1 MRKNVKEIMLN
12 KSFAGGYGSVS
23 EDEHPHEI
31 MNLFQTDE
39 GELYIYV
46 PPYGGYD
53 TKNHDVGY
61 ILLTSEWHHK
71 ATEVL
76 YLVSGLTLMHHGG
89 LEAKPEEREVQK
101 KEIIERNIRY
111 GGKLLSEINTEEKT
125 FYMTFKADKVVRP
138 KKRMFLVWD
147 KNSNDFVKNADTI
160 TITLPDAYKYQRQ
173 RGFITESQNYYSQM
187 KEIIEDKNS
196 EYWEE
201 KNYPEKVPKDVAVH
215 PSPFHFLKLIH
226 KESDETI
233 YTNLFFEFFSK
244 NPVLFNLFAREV
256 LKVSEDDSYTVKKEV
271 QAAKGKGRI
280 DLLAEGNNRVIAIEN
295 KIKSSL
301 HGIDKREEISQL
313 TKYVQFIEKEFDGKK
328 ETHYFLFEPN
338 YNEIDIA
345 YFDKG
350 AGGVKFQP
358 VCYSEIYRFFK
369 KHIDAFK
376 SGEHGQ
382 YAEDF
387 VNSLRIHTETM
398 RETVERKFLS
408 VIQKD

>member
-1 MRKNVKEIMLN
+1 M
-12 KSFAGGYGSVS
+12 
-23 EDEHPHEI
+23 
-31 MNLFQTDE
+31 
-39 GELYIYV
+39 
-46 PPYGGYD
+46 
-53 TKNHDVGY
+53 
-61 ILLTSEWHHK
+61 
-71 ATEVL
+71 
-76 YLVSGLTLMHHGG
+76 
-89 LEAKPEEREVQK
+89 
-101 KEIIERNIRY
+101 
-111 GGKLLSEINTEEKT
+111 
-125 FYMTFKADKVVRP
+125 VRP

-173 RGFITESQNYYSQM
+173 RGFITESKNYYSQM

-280 DLLAEGNNRVIAIEN
+280 DLLAEGNNHVIAIEN

-369 KHIDAFK
+369 KHIDTFK

>member
-1 MRKNVKEIMLN
+1 MKEIMLN

-271 QAAKGKGRI
+271 QAAKGKAGLICWR
-280 DLLAEGNNRVIAIEN
+280 
-295 KIKSSL
+295 
-301 HGIDKREEISQL
+301 
-313 TKYVQFIEKEFDGKK
+313 K
-328 ETHYFLFEPN
+328 ET
-338 YNEIDIA
+338 I
-345 YFDKG
+345 
-350 AGGVKFQP
+350 
-358 VCYSEIYRFFK
+358 
-369 KHIDAFK
+369 
-376 SGEHGQ
+376 
-382 YAEDF
+382 
-387 VNSLRIHTETM
+387 M
-398 RETVERKFLS
+398 
-408 VIQKD
+408 